1 MNGTILL
8 VLFLVAAAL
17 AVLVAIVT
25 MRASGP
31 RPDAPLKGM
40 AADAPD
46 AGAGSD
52 EESTAKLDRPGGPGQ
67 ESENPDAGDAVPG
80 SDADK
85 SGG

>member
-1 MNGTILL
+1 MNGTTLL

-17 AVLVAIVT
+17 AVAVAVVT

-46 AGAGSD
+46 ADAGPD
-52 EESTAKLDRPGGPGQ
+52 EESMAKLDRPGGPGQ
-67 ESENPDAGDAVPG
+67 EPANPGPGDAVPG
-80 SDADK
+80 SDADE